1 MNSALFQLELL
12 RLRKKFS
19 VWFLL
24 GLSVGIGMCISFVI
38 FSLQD
43 ALMASESID
52 GLEQGAQQSMGI
64 QSFFLQFLGTDI
76 STIAGKA
83 LWGRNFYIIPLILVF
98 IAADISTLRNQ
109 KLLREMLCQ
118 PITRKNIYIHKMFF
132 LSILSLLS
140 LICTVVPTI
149 AISSFYLEEWGAWK
163 DLLGGI
169 ALCWISDFAVFGI
182 VFAASSILKL
192 STSGGTTLLVIFLL
206 IIERIV
212 SGMIYLQMTLSQSTR
227 ELGEFMYNL
236 MPSAALN
243 CWSQWSSEW
252 DGFTIAYLFTL
263 TCVIHVISIFSF
275 DRENI

>member
-1 MNSALFQLELL
+1 MNRALFQLEWL

-24 GLSVGIGMCISFVI
+24 GLSVGIGICISFVI

-43 ALMASESID
+43 ALMASESINSI
-52 GLEQGAQQSMGI
+52 EPNTQQSMGI

-76 STIAGKA
+76 STIAGKS
-83 LWGRNFYIIPLILVF
+83 LWGRNFYIIPLLLIF

-109 KLLREMLCQ
+109 KLLRELLCQ
-118 PITRKNIYIHKMFF
+118 PVTRREIYSYKMFF
-132 LSILSLLS
+132 LSVLSLLS

-163 DLLGGI
+163 DLLGGV
-169 ALCWISDFAVFGI
+169 ALCWISDIAIFGI
-182 VFAASSILKL
+182 VFAVSSVLKL

-206 IIERIV
+206 IIERLI
-212 SGMIYLQMTLSQSTR
+212 SGMIYLQMTLNQNTQ
-227 ELGEFMYNL
+227 ELDEFIYKF
-236 MPSAALN
+236 MPSSALN

-252 DGFTIAYLFTL
+252 DWFTIIYLFTL

>member
-24 GLSVGIGMCISFVI
+24 GLSMGIGICISFVI

-43 ALMASESID
+43 ALMASESINS
-52 GLEQGAQQSMGI
+52 LEQNAPQSMGI

-76 STIAGKA
+76 STIAGKS
-83 LWGRNFYIIPLILVF
+83 LWGRNFYIIPLLLIF

-118 PITRKNIYIHKMFF
+118 PVTRKEIYIYKMFF
-132 LSILSLLS
+132 LSLLSLLS

-163 DLLGGI
+163 DLLGGVV
-169 ALCWISDFAVFGI
+169 LCWIADIAVFGI
-182 VFAASSILKL
+182 VFATSSILKL
-192 STSGGTTLLVIFLL
+192 TTSGGTTLLVIFLL
-206 IIERIV
+206 IIERLV
-212 SGMIYLQMTLSQSTR
+212 SGMIYLQITLNQSTR
-227 ELGEFMYNL
+227 ELGEFIYKL
-236 MPSAALN
+236 MPSSALN